1 MGGVLSREDQR
12 KRVERSLMG
21 KRSKARKGEV
31 LGAAF
36 RQRYGFKYTRN
47 ENGMAVGYA
56 VNEDKM
62 AVVLGIFEMLADGAS
77 IHQVQRRLEGHVP
90 APGGGE
96 MWSRTTIRSIVED
109 DVYLPLAYDE
119 VEPLVSAEIAARLDR
134 DAEYG
139 IWYYGRHTTRRKSH
153 RTKARI
159 VEKNLPEK
167 WTAVPVNLS
176 GSGLRRKVVERARQ
190 MLRDRPVR
198 EPATVGRFN
207 KLSGGLFY
215 CGRCGKAMVPDRRR
229 RKTGTAYLYYYR
241 CETKHSRGK
250 DACPLPRSYR
260 AEVVESEVWDYISAV
275 VTSPERLN
283 AAFEREIER
292 LRIANRD
299 PGREMEAVTKRL
311 TELAEERKRAQVL
324 AVRGLLDPDDLAVQL
339 GRITEDKVAL
349 EERLEACKGHNE
361 HIAALEAYRDALF
374 ISYLFGGPGMHDPL
388 QWPPEKRHALYKQI
402 GLKVIADPEGGIRME
417 WSFVEDAEAGGVLD
431 TTRS

>member
-1 MGGVLSREDQR
+1 M
-12 KRVERSLMG
+12 
-21 KRSKARKGEV
+21 
-31 LGAAF
+31 
-36 RQRYGFKYTRN
+36 
-47 ENGMAVGYA
+47 
-56 VNEDKM
+56 
-62 AVVLGIFEMLADGAS
+62 
-77 IHQVQRRLEGHVP
+77 
-90 APGGGE
+90 
-96 MWSRTTIRSIVED
+96 ED

-159 VEKNLPEK
+159 VEKNPPEK

-207 KLSGGLFY
+207 ELSGGLFY
-215 CGRCGKAMVPDRRR
+215 CGGCGKAMVPDRRR

-241 CETKHSRGK
+241 CETKHCRGK

-311 TELAEERKRAQVL
+311 TERLTELAE
-324 AVRGLLDPDDLAVQL
+324 
-339 GRITEDKVAL
+339 
-349 EERLEACKGHNE
+349 
-361 HIAALEAYRDALF
+361 
-374 ISYLFGGPGMHDPL
+374 
-388 QWPPEKRHALYKQI
+388 
-402 GLKVIADPEGGIRME
+402 
-417 WSFVEDAEAGGVLD
+417 
-431 TTRS
+431 